1 MYRIAKRFK
10 SLAEGELPL
19 DDISEWKVNEND
31 PVDHFLYQ
39 SENSFGRKDI
49 IKMKGLKRKPFRS
62 IQSVFYTSTSLLC
75 NGGVSTITSSLCRK
89 SRHDVT
95 MTLSLRYCKAESY
108 PP

>member
-31 PVDHFLYQ
+31 PVDHFLFQ

-49 IKMKGLKRKPFRS
+49 IKMKGLKRNPFKSLPRGL
-62 IQSVFYTSTSLLC
+62 STFCS
-75 NGGVSTITSSLCRK
+75 SSLILIFDVPPLDLCDIAYLTSIDCRLQ
-89 SRHDVT
+89 SAVQ
-95 MTLSLRYCKAESY
+95 S
-108 PP
+108 

>member
-31 PVDHFLYQ
+31 PVDHFLFQ

-49 IKMKGLKRKPFRS
+49 IKMKGLKRNPFKYCPKQILANS
-62 IQSVFYTSTSLLC
+62 A
-75 NGGVSTITSSLCRK
+75 
-89 SRHDVT
+89 RHDA
-95 MTLSLRYCKAESY
+95 SRDQSY
-108 PP
+108 EHFV

>member
-31 PVDHFLYQ
+31 PVDHFLFQ

-49 IKMKGLKRKPFRS
+49 IKMKGLKRNPFKS
-62 IQSVFYTSTSLLC
+62 ISI
-75 NGGVSTITSSLCRK
+75 GSSIFASPWYHRGII
-89 SRHDVT
+89 
-95 MTLSLRYCKAESY
+95 MALRRGDSALID
-108 PP
+108 